1 MQNNLNNQ
9 KIISLK
15 RGVLAHSEVTPAKKS
30 GALGTITKSCS
41 NLATQGFQKDDKQ
54 KKAKE
59 YRKMTIALKER
70 AGELLYNP
78 KGLKQNRVCGCGK
91 HRIDKELPVGV
102 TYNPKTGLA
111 GYDNLQY
118 CGSVWVCPDCSYK
131 ISQERKTELAEA
143 MKTCRSKGLQVLML
157 TLTAPHYAGDDLRDL
172 LKKMSKAKHA
182 LWTNRNSRDYL
193 EEQFPLVGH
202 ITATEVKYS
211 DRNGFH
217 PHYHILCFTEHKFKQ
232 EDINLIQNELYQFW
246 AEKCVK
252 QGLAKP
258 SEEHGLH
265 IKIGSNDHVLA
276 DYVSKWGLASEMT
289 QAHQKIGKKNKDS
302 LTMWEVLELSAME
315 ASTHDKYGRVFKK
328 YAQAFKG
335 RAQLFWSK
343 GLKDLLIKALT
354 VEEKNE
360 KDKKE
365 YEEYGQYLA
374 DNPLVLSVHPRTW
387 WSVCYH
393 KKRAE
398 LLDLVELDYR
408 VNGGGTDLKIVR
420 DFLVGLKNPQD
431 FLRGRGE
438 KSPPLME

>member
-41 NLATQGFQKDDKQ
+41 NLAAQGLQRTDAHT
-54 KKAKE
+54 KAKE

-70 AGELLYNP
+70 AGEILYNP
-78 KGLKQNRVCGCGK
+78 KKLKQNRVCGCGK

-102 TYNPKTGLA
+102 TYNQKTGLA

-118 CGSVWVCPDCSYK
+118 CGSVWLCPDCSYK
-131 ISQERKTELAEA
+131 ISQERKLELAEA
-143 MKTCRSKGLQVLML
+143 MEACRSKGLQVLML
-157 TLTAPHYAGDDLRDL
+157 TLTVPHYAGDDLRIL
-172 LKKMSKAKHA
+172 LKKMSSAKHA
-182 LWTNRNSRDYL
+182 FWTNRNSREYIAQ
-193 EEQFPLVGH
+193 QFPLLGH

-232 EDINLIQNELYQFW
+232 EDIELIQDELYDFW

-252 QGLAKP
+252 QGLGKP
-258 SEEHGLH
+258 SKEHGLH
-265 IKIGSNDHVLA
+265 IKIGSNDDVLA

-315 ASTHDKYGRVFKK
+315 ANTTDKYGRVFKK
-328 YAQAFKG
+328 YAEAFKG

-343 GLKDLLIKALT
+343 GLKDLLVKALT
-354 VEEKNE
+354 AEEQKE

-365 YEEYGQYLA
+365 AEEYAQFLD
-374 DNPLVLSVHPRTW
+374 DNPMVLSIHASTW

-398 LLDLVELDYR
+398 LLDLVELDYQ
-408 VNGGGTDLKIVR
+408 VNGEGTDLKIVR
-420 DFLVGLKNPQD
+420 DFLVELKNPQD

>member
-1 MQNNLNNQ
+1 MLNNSLNTSLIQ
-9 KIISLK
+9 KNASLAGFTASEN
-15 RGVLAHSEVTPAKKS
+15 RG
-30 GALGTITKSCS
+30 LGTITKSCS
-41 NLATQGFQKDDKQ
+41 TQATQGFQKDDNH

-102 TYNPKTGLA
+102 TYNAKTGLA

-131 ISQERKTELAEA
+131 ISQERKLELAEA

-232 EDINLIQNELYQFW
+232 EDIDLIQNELYQFW

-265 IKIGSNDHVLA
+265 IKIGSNDDLLA
-276 DYVSKWGLASEMT
+276 DYISKWGLASEMT

-302 LTMWEVLELSAME
+302 LTMWEVLELSTME

-398 LLDLVELDYR
+398 LLDLVELDYQ
-408 VNGGGTDLKIVR
+408 VNGGQTDLKIVR